1 MDAWIQHCRYPK
13 QRCRYQITSESSW
26 KTVTH
31 RRLLPPRAQISTS
44 VYRDYYKSNVALFFN
59 VKIVFSKQ
67 SVKIYLFLIFKM
79 VCWYYSPVIRRLS
92 CGIIDQHNVSLLPRE
107 NLGLLNKD
115 HFFYHSRRL
124 RDRVTLER
132 PGRQSAD
139 VAFRVCHT
147 PLLPY
152 FSLKPFAKSMS
163 CFGGPAPRLLRLA
176 V

>member
-79 VCWYYSPVIRRLS
+79 VCWYYSPVIWRLS
-92 CGIIDQHNVSLLPRE
+92 CGIIDKHNVSLLPRE

-147 PLLPY
+147 PPYHILASNLL
-152 FSLKPFAKSMS
+152 LNQ
-163 CFGGPAPRLLRLA
+163 CHVFGSQLPDYNCLY
-176 V
+176 